1 MLLLSRIKIPQ
12 ISHSLSSCTCY
23 GEKKRIKLRHPSVM
37 CALRDKPTGP
47 ICSACVLLVDD
58 DDNHADADADDEY
71 LPILLVLS
79 KACCWVL
86 YYVL

>member
-1 MLLLSRIKIPQ
+1 MV
-12 ISHSLSSCTCY
+12 
-23 GEKKRIKLRHPSVM
+23 KKRIKLRHSSVM

-47 ICSACVLLVDD
+47 IRSACVLLVENDDD

-71 LPILLVLS
+71 LPSLLVLS

>member
-1 MLLLSRIKIPQ
+1 
-12 ISHSLSSCTCY
+12 
-23 GEKKRIKLRHPSVM
+23 M

-47 ICSACVLLVDD
+47 IRSACVLLVEDD
-58 DDNHADADADDEY
+58 DDDNHADNHADADADDEY
-71 LPILLVLS
+71 LPYLPSLLVLS

>member
-1 MLLLSRIKIPQ
+1 MGK
-12 ISHSLSSCTCY
+12 
-23 GEKKRIKLRHPSVM
+23 KKRIKLRHSSVV

-47 ICSACVLLVDD
+47 IRSACVLFVEDD

>member
-1 MLLLSRIKIPQ
+1 
-12 ISHSLSSCTCY
+12 
-23 GEKKRIKLRHPSVM
+23 M
-37 CALRDKPTGP
+37 CALPDKPTGP
-47 ICSACVLLVDD
+47 IHSACVLLVDDDD